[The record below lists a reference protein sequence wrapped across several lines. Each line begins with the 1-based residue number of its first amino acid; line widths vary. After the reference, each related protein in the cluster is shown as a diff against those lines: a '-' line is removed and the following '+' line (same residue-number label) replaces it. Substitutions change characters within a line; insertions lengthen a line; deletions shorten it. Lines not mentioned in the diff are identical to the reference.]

1 MSETDVKKC
10 NVCLKSKQFEEFK
23 SKKSGKGL
31 NACCHNCLQNRYK
44 FMGKN
49 PTYLKEYQQKNK
61 EKQKIYNKTHYNKY
75 KRVRKNYDIDNK
87 QVKEYVDN
95 ILKDFTEGLRKEQN
109 DRLKEVIGSLKFSFN

>member
-10 NVCLKSKQFEEFK
+10 NVCLREKQFEEFK

-31 NACCHNCLQNRYK
+31 NACCHNCLQSRYK

-75 KRVRKNYDIDNK
+75 KRKRPNINNEYIKKYVDCVLDEFKETLRQEQKIL
-87 QVKEYVDN
+87 VKEM
-95 ILKDFTEGLRKEQN
+95 LGGMT
-109 DRLKEVIGSLKFSFN
+109 FNLS